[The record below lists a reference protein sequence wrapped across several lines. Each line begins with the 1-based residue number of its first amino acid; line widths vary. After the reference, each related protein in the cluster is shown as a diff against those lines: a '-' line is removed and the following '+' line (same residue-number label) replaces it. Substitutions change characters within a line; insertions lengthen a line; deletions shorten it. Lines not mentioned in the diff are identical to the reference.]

1 MKPFE
6 YAAPSELDD
15 AIALLSD
22 NAVLMAGGTDLVTSL
37 KQGLVTPDR
46 VVSLK
51 NVNAIK
57 GIQESGSDVIIGAAT
72 PLDALLENPLIG
84 DLFPAITTAV
94 KGIASPQ
101 LLSVGTVGGDLVQAP
116 RCWYYRNGMGLLADN
131 PGDAKFDGESLAI
144 DGDNR
149 YHAIFN
155 NDKAQFVNAS
165 SLAPA
170 LIALGAKVTVRG
182 PEKKE
187 REIAV
192 ADMYRTPDSSD
203 EREHVLNPNEVITH
217 VIVPA
222 ADVKNGTYE
231 VRPRQSLDW
240 PLVTASVVLGDNPK
254 VVLGHVA
261 PTPYVSEAAAKALG
275 SSVDEASAKAAG
287 DAAAEGANPLSH
299 NGYKVTLVKVAVK
312 RAALAAAA
320 HG

>member
-15 AIALLSD
+15 AIAMLGE

-51 NVNAIK
+51 NVKAVK
-57 GIQESGSDVIIGAAT
+57 GIQESGPNIVIGAAT
-72 PLDALLENPLIG
+72 PLDGLLENPLIG
-84 DLFPAITTAV
+84 GLYPAITTAV
-94 KGIASPQ
+94 KAIASPQ
-101 LLSVGTVGGDLVQAP
+101 LLSMGTVGGDLVQAP

-131 PGDAKFDGESLAI
+131 PGAAKYDGESLAI

-192 ADMYRTPDSSD
+192 ADLYRTPGSSD
-203 EREHVLNPNEVITH
+203 EREHVLKPNEVITH
-217 VIVPA
+217 VILPA
-222 ADVKNGTYE
+222 AEVKNGTYE
-231 VRPRQSLDW
+231 VRPRQGLDW

-261 PTPYVSEAAAKALG
+261 PTPYVSEAAANALG

-287 DAAAEGANPLSH
+287 DAAAEGASPLSH
-299 NGYKVTLVKVAVK
+299 NGYKVALVKVAVK